1 MQHITS
7 HMSDNSRY
15 TSAGDFTRVGFPCFF
30 ELTGNLT
37 GNFTFFDVLK
47 RQNLR
52 KNPLFLGVL

>member
-37 GNFTFFDVLK
+37 GNFTFFGALE
-47 RQNLR
+47 R
-52 KNPLFLGVL
+52 